1 MARIVILQHNEHAHA
16 GRLARCLRDHGF
28 RLDIRRVDIPPEA
41 GGKPVPEDLDDLHGL
56 VVLGGAQN
64 VDEGHPFLS
73 KEQALIRK
81 AHEASLPVV
90 GVCLGSQQIAV
101 ALGGR
106 VGPMARPEVGMGLV
120 HLTVPGQ
127 TETLM
132 AGIPWSSQQLH
143 SHAYEVTELPPGATL
158 LASNAACKVQSFRI
172 GVRTFAFQHHF
183 ECDVPMAKEL
193 MARSA
198 PLAERAGTTLEE
210 LNRQVDE
217 HAAVFDRVNDRRC
230 ENIATFAF
238 TFRDLLAV

>member
-28 RLDIRRVDIPPEA
+28 RLDIRRVDLPAEA

-64 VDEGHPFLS
+64 VDEGHAFLS

-81 AHEASLPVV
+81 AHEAGLPVV

-106 VGPMARPEVGMGLV
+106 VGRMATPEVGMSPV

-132 AGIPWSSQQLH
+132 AGIPWSSPQLH

-158 LASNAACKVQSFRI
+158 LASTAACKVQSYRI

-183 ECDVPMAKEL
+183 ECDVPMARDL
-193 MARSA
+193 MVRSL
-198 PLAERAGTTLEE
+198 PLAEEAGLTLGD
-210 LNRQVDE
+210 LNRQIDE
-217 HAAVFDRVNDRRC
+217 HAPMFDRVNERRC
-230 ENIATFAF
+230 ENLAVFAF
-238 TFRDLLAV
+238 TFHDLLAI